1 MAHVFESASAQE
13 VDFSA
18 SHFGSRS
25 ECNCIDESFFLI
37 AKNIESKVNK
47 IISLYNFLKK
57 EKEEILEKNKTLK
70 SEVEDRDKDIKML
83 EEKIKLLRI
92 TKSVSTLD
100 VEKNKESR
108 QKINEYVREID
119 KCIALLN
126 K

>member
-1 MAHVFESASAQE
+1 M
-13 VDFSA
+13 
-18 SHFGSRS
+18 
-25 ECNCIDESFFLI
+25 
-37 AKNIESKVNK
+37 
-47 IISLYNFLKK
+47 
-57 EKEEILEKNKTLK
+57 K
-70 SEVEDRDKDIKML
+70 SEVEDRKTDIKRL

-92 TKSVSTLD
+92 TKSVSAQD